1 MGATPAD
8 GDATLLSLTAFN
20 ADPATP
26 ILLVLASLEVL
37 LCCALVLASWA
48 SLWLAILALNLSGL
62 DTLLPDAELPAS
74 LLRAA
79 ASIVFAVA
87 SIVFGGIIFARIER
101 VCAPVRCLESKD
113 KHWLWS
119 RSLNSYR
126 RRAPPGPY

>member
-8 GDATLLSLTAFN
+8 GDVTLLSLTAFN

-79 ASIVFAVA
+79 RSFAVA
-87 SIVFGGIIFARIER
+87 SIVFGGIVYARIEQGLHGCGCR
-101 VCAPVRCLESKD
+101 IINIGCEVVL
-113 KHWLWS
+113 
-119 RSLNSYR
+119 
-126 RRAPPGPY
+126 

>member
-48 SLWLAILALNLSGL
+48 SL
-62 DTLLPDAELPAS
+62 
-74 LLRAA
+74 
-79 ASIVFAVA
+79 
-87 SIVFGGIIFARIER
+87 
-101 VCAPVRCLESKD
+101 
-113 KHWLWS
+113 
-119 RSLNSYR
+119 
-126 RRAPPGPY
+126 